1 MSFGSVLPFSPPRLA
16 LLPAVLVGAALLL
29 GACERRPAAESTPP
43 APPAGHAAT
52 VPAGPSATTNSAPN
66 NSATASSSTST
77 PAPGSVSSASFAAA
91 PRARLVTPL
100 DDTGHPDGP
109 PVLAASPARAL
120 PVPPALAAFDSW
132 LARHAAASPAERP
145 ALLAEGRA
153 LLAARRPVMA
163 ALLAS
168 DPEAALLLTP
178 SPVARATLPAELR
191 GELEQI
197 VAATGFY
204 GVKAICNHAPG
215 AAHAEACR
223 IVPEAII
230 DGVIYPASIYGE
242 RQARLTEMD
251 ASLYGVVLDG
261 RIALHPDDFVV
272 LPAADVSPDPALAG
286 QLAVIHHG
294 RTTFTP
300 GAASLPAHLQSLLA
314 SP

>member
-1 MSFGSVLPFSPPRLA
+1 MQSGSPFPFRPALHLGSVLGLVF
-16 LLPAVLVGAALLL
+16 LLV
-29 GACERRPAAESTPP
+29 ACERRPAPPSPSPPPIPSTPSP
-43 APPAGHAAT
+43 A
-52 VPAGPSATTNSAPN
+52 
-66 NSATASSSTST
+66 ST
-77 PAPGSVSSASFAAA
+77 PIA
-91 PRARLVTPL
+91 PRPRLVTPL
-100 DDTGHPDGP
+100 DETGHPAGP
-109 PVLAASPARAL
+109 PVLSSTPARAL
-120 PVPPALAAFDSW
+120 PVPPAFAAFDSW
-132 LARHAAASPAERP
+132 LARHAAASPADRP

-163 ALLAS
+163 DLIAS

-178 SPVARATLPAELR
+178 SPVARATLPADLR
-191 GELEQI
+191 DELEQI

-230 DGVIYPASIYGE
+230 DGVIYPASIYGSRRE
-242 RQARLTEMD
+242 RLTEDD

-261 RIALHPDDFVV
+261 RIALHADDVVV
-272 LPAADVSPDPALAG
+272 LPAEDVSTDPALAG
-286 QLAVIHHG
+286 QLAVLHRG

-300 GAASLPAHLQSLLA
+300 DAASLPAHLQSLLA